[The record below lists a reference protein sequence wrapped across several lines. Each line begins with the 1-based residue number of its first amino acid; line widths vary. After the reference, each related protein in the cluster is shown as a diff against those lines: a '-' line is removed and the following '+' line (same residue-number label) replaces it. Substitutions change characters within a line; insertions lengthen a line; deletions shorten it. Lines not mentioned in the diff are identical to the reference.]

1 MRESRRAAPP
11 EPRTLRL
18 ALTYLWR
25 AMRLR
30 CPVCGQSRIFIPLLR
45 TRSIMDWLT
54 PLDGCPRCGYPYERE
69 PGYFLFSLW
78 VLNFGFVAMTGL
90 LSYLWL
96 ELFAD
101 VSTPVLIASVA
112 LPAPVLG
119 LAIARH
125 AKALFIAL
133 DHFFDPFVPI
143 DWPEDSGD
151 DDGGDQRPERPGQ
164 GGGGTGVKLPEPEPA
179 GAR

>member
-1 MRESRRAAPP
+1 MREGRRVAPP
-11 EPRTLRL
+11 QRKTLRL
-18 ALTYLWR
+18 ALAYLGR
-25 AMRLR
+25 ALLLR
-30 CPVCGQSRIFIPLLR
+30 CPVCGRSPIFVPLLR
-45 TRSIMDWLT
+45 TRSVMDWLT

-78 VLNFGFVAMTGL
+78 VLNFGFVAGTGL
-90 LSYLWL
+90 LTYLWL

-101 VSTPVLIASVA
+101 VSTPMLLASVA
-112 LPAPVLG
+112 LPAPLLG

-143 DWPEDSGD
+143 DWPEEGGD
-151 DDGGDQRPERPGQ
+151 DDGGDQKPERPGH
-164 GGGGTGVKLPEPEPA
+164 GGGDVGAKLPEPA
-179 GAR
+179 GVGDR